1 MTRAKTHS
9 IQTLLYWGT
18 GIIMALVLIFFYA
31 NSQLDKEENE
41 LHLLQL
47 DIALSSQQMLMMR
60 RHEKD
65 FLARHDNKY
74 VAKMSDEAK
83 AIKSRLLT
91 IDDNMAAHRL
101 KADFNNNNTLAA
113 IDAYQAQF
121 KRLTDTVY
129 LIYGDTQNTGA
140 ADKLKQSTLDFERVA
155 FTANDEQLTYQ
166 LIDLQSLLIAFFK
179 DFDTTLIPQIDLAF
193 DNLQQRVNTQTN
205 NQQLKIQFSQFSDHY
220 YLLKGYFETLGY
232 DHNSGQLGKLRATIH
247 SVESNL
253 SSLYN
258 IIPSL
263 IQNKLSNYMFYHN
276 LLAGL
281 LGLSILAVL
290 SFVIRSVSNL
300 ESALVT
306 SREKETKANRAKSS
320 FLANMSHEIR
330 TPLNGIIG
338 MTEIL
343 ADSKLSAIQKDYLT
357 TINSSSQTLLMLIND
372 VLDLSK
378 IESGHLE
385 VNAHTCDIR
394 EIIYDTAAL
403 IAPKAQQKNVDLR
416 INMDA
421 NIPDYVRADE
431 QKIRQVMMNL
441 ASNAIKFTQKGTVTF
456 TLHRVNHNDDSFKFY
471 FAVKDTGIG
480 IDSSKHDQVFEEFK
494 QESNSTSTTY
504 GGTGLGLAISSKMIK
519 MMGGNIEITSEK
531 GQGCEFY
538 FTIRLAKD
546 PEKKVQKNEHKSIVY
561 CSPKAD
567 ELLLQNLQTL
577 GYPITLLTSPKDLA
591 AGLNQVNDHVT
602 KSSISTNNHEPVL
615 ILDVDAFGKEVDTI
629 HELFPH
635 LPLLLARQNNA
646 DKPDYG
652 DKVAGYI
659 TLPLLGSRLDALIK
673 SAKAYDA
680 RLSHSELD
688 EGGELATA
696 TAKPISSSEHN
707 GMVLIVEDNVVNQK
721 VVSINLKKLGYHYE
735 IANNGAEAVEIFKQ
749 QHQKVSLIL
758 MDCMMPI
765 MDGFEATQTIRDFEQ
780 QQQLSGTHIIALTAS
795 ILDDDIQRCFDSGM
809 NDYLPK
815 PFRRE
820 VLIEKLE
827 KHAVCEN

>member
-1 MTRAKTHS
+1 MSTKKTHS

-18 GIIMALVLIFFYA
+18 GIIMSFLLIFFYA
-31 NSQLDKEENE
+31 DNQVDKKENA

-74 VAKMSDEAK
+74 IEKMMDEAN
-83 AIKSRLLT
+83 AIKARLNT
-91 IDDNMAAHRL
+91 INDNMTVYGLAT
-101 KADFNNNNTLAA
+101 DFDYKETVSA
-113 IDAYQAQF
+113 IDAYLAQF
-121 KRLTDTVY
+121 NRLTKTVY
-129 LIYGDTQNTGA
+129 LIHGDSQNKGA
-140 ADKLKQSTLDFERVA
+140 IDDLKQSTLGFERVA
-155 FTANDEQLTYQ
+155 FVANDAQLTNQ
-166 LIDLQSLLIAFFK
+166 LIDLQSLLISFFK
-179 DFDTTLIPQIDLAF
+179 DFDTALIPQINTALDALQRQVDTHSENTLLA
-193 DNLQQRVNTQTN
+193 T
-205 NQQLKIQFSQFSDHY
+205 QFSRFSEHY
-220 YLLKGYFETLGY
+220 SVLKNDFETLGY
-232 DHNSGQLGKLRATIH
+232 SHNEGQLGLLRSTIH
-247 SVESNL
+247 RVET
-253 SSLYN
+253 SLKTLYDDM
-258 IIPSL
+258 PTL
-263 IQNKLSNYMFYHN
+263 IESKLSAYMFYHN
-276 LLAGL
+276 LLAAL
-281 LGLSILAVL
+281 LGASILAVL
-290 SFVIRSVSNL
+290 FFVIRSVSSL
-300 ESALVT
+300 EAALLA
-306 SREKETKANRAKSS
+306 SKENATRANRAKSS

-441 ASNAIKFTQKGTVTF
+441 ASNAIKFTQTGSVTF
-456 TLHRVNHNDDSFKFY
+456 TLNLVQQDDQSCDFY

-519 MMGGNIEITSEK
+519 MMGGEIQITSEK

-538 FTIRLAKD
+538 FTIRLAQD
-546 PEKKVQKNEHKSIVY
+546 PEQRVRKGKQKSVIY
-561 CSPKAD
+561 CTPKPD
-567 ELLLQNLQTL
+567 SLLLQNLAAMHYPVSHIASPEEIARTL
-577 GYPITLLTSPKDLA
+577 DNPSASNPHA
-591 AGLNQVNDHVT
+591 
-602 KSSISTNNHEPVL
+602 VL
-615 ILDVDAFGKEVDTI
+615 ILDVPCFDSQVETV
-629 HELFPH
+629 HQQYPH
-635 LPLLLARQNNA
+635 LPLLLSRPNNA
-646 DKPDYG
+646 DKVDYG
-652 DKVAGYI
+652 DIIAGYI

-673 SAKAYDA
+673 SAKAHNADTKEGDEASAADA
-680 RLSHSELD
+680 TEDS
-688 EGGELATA
+688 AT
-696 TAKPISSSEHN
+696 N
-707 GMVLIVEDNVVNQK
+707 GMVLVVEDNTVNQK
-721 VVSINLKKLGYHYE
+721 VVSINLKKLGFQYE
-735 IANNGAEAVEIFKQ
+735 IANNGAEALELFKQ
-749 QHQKVSLIL
+749 HHDKTRLIL

-765 MDGFEATQTIRDFEQ
+765 MDGFEATTEIRKFEHQ
-780 QQQLSGTHIIALTAS
+780 EKLNETHIIALTAS

-827 KHAVCEN
+827 KHAVCES

>member
-1 MTRAKTHS
+1 MTRANTHS

-18 GIIMALVLIFFYA
+18 GIIMALVLTFFYA
-31 NSQLDKEENE
+31 NNQLDKEENE

-65 FLARHDNKY
+65 FLARQDNKY
-74 VAKMSDEAK
+74 VAQMGDEAK
-83 AIKSRLLT
+83 AIKSRLITITDSMTGHALT
-91 IDDNMAAHRL
+91 T
-101 KADFNNNNTLAA
+101 DFNNNNTLAA
-113 IDAYQAQF
+113 IDAYQDQF
-121 KRLTDTVY
+121 KHLTETVY
-129 LIYGDTQNTGA
+129 LIYGNSQGTGSIDT
-140 ADKLKQSTLDFERVA
+140 LKQSTLDFERVA
-155 FTANDEQLTYQ
+155 FTANDEQLTHQ

-179 DFDTTLIPQIDLAF
+179 NFDTTLSPQIDLALR
-193 DNLQQRVNTQTN
+193 DLQQRVNTHTDN
-205 NQQLKIQFSQFSDHY
+205 LQLATQFTQFSDHY
-220 YLLKGYFETLGY
+220 YQLKGYFETLGY

-263 IQNKLSNYMFYHN
+263 IQTKLANYMFYHN
-276 LLAGL
+276 LLACL

-290 SFVIRSVSNL
+290 FFVIRSVSNL

-343 ADSKLSAIQKDYLT
+343 SDSKLSAIQKDYLI

-385 VNAHTCDIR
+385 VNTHTCDIR

-403 IAPKAQQKNVDLR
+403 IAPKAQQKKVDLH
-416 INMDA
+416 INMDT

-441 ASNAIKFTQKGTVTF
+441 ASNAIKFTQKGAVTF
-456 TLHRVNHNDDSFKFY
+456 TLNRVNQIDDSIDFY

-519 MMGGNIEITSEK
+519 MMGGNIEIASEK
-531 GQGCEFY
+531 GQGCEFF
-538 FTIRLAKD
+538 FTIRLATD
-546 PEKKVQKNEHKSIVY
+546 PETKAHKGEPKPIIYCTQKPN
-561 CSPKAD
+561 D
-567 ELLLQNLQTL
+567 LLTQNLETM
-577 GYPITLLTSPKDLA
+577 GYPITLISSPDDIS
-591 AGLNQVNDHVT
+591 LNQ
-602 KSSISTNNHEPVL
+602 NNRTASNQHYVL
-615 ILDVDAFGKEVDTI
+615 ILDVPCFGSKVDTI
-629 HELFPH
+629 HQQYPN
-635 LPLLLARQNNA
+635 LPILLARPNNA
-646 DKPDYG
+646 DKLDYG
-652 DKVAGYI
+652 ALIAGYI
-659 TLPLLGSRLDALIK
+659 TLPLLGSRLDTLIK
-673 SAKAYDA
+673 SAKPHDA
-680 RLSHSELD
+680 ETSDEASGSHELLTTD
-688 EGGELATA
+688 AT
-696 TAKPISSSEHN
+696 PSSDKN
-707 GMVLIVEDNVVNQK
+707 GMVLVVEDNVVNQK

-735 IANNGAEAVEIFKQ
+735 IANNGAEALEIFKQ
-749 QHQKVSLIL
+749 HHQKTALIL

-765 MDGFEATQTIRDFEQ
+765 MDGFEATHQIRDFER
-780 QQQLSGTHIIALTAS
+780 QQQLSETHIIALTAS

-827 KHAVCEN
+827 KHAVCES

>member
-1 MTRAKTHS
+1 MSTKKTHS

-18 GIIMALVLIFFYA
+18 GIIMSLLLVFFYA
-31 NSQLDKEENE
+31 NNQLDKEENE
-41 LHLLQL
+41 LYLLQL

-65 FLARHDNKY
+65 FLARQDDKY
-74 VAKMSDEAK
+74 IAKMTNEAN
-83 AIKSRLLT
+83 AIKARLITINDRMTLHALT
-91 IDDNMAAHRL
+91 T
-101 KADFNNNNTLAA
+101 DFNNRDTLSA
-113 IDAYQAQF
+113 IDAYLAQF
-121 KRLTDTVY
+121 KRLTETVY
-129 LIYGDTQNTGA
+129 LIYGGTQNKGA
-140 ADKLKQSTLDFERVA
+140 IDDLKQSTLAFERVA
-155 FTANDEQLTYQ
+155 FISNDELLTNQ
-166 LIDLQSLLIAFFK
+166 LIDLQSLLITFFK
-179 DFDTTLIPQIDLAF
+179 DFDTALIPKINTALQA
-193 DNLQQRVNTQTN
+193 LQQQVNNHSENTQLAT
-205 NQQLKIQFSQFSDHY
+205 QFTRFSDHY
-220 YLLKGYFETLGY
+220 SQLKNHFETLGY
-232 DHNSGQLGKLRATIH
+232 SHNEGQLGKLRSTIH
-247 SVESNL
+247 RVETNL
-253 SSLYN
+253 GTLYDD
-258 IIPSL
+258 IPKL
-263 IQNKLSNYMFYHN
+263 IQSKLSNYMFYHN

-290 SFVIRSVSNL
+290 IFVIRSVSNL
-300 ESALVT
+300 ESALLA
-306 SREKETKANRAKSS
+306 SREKATKANRAKSS

-385 VNAHTCDIR
+385 VNTHTCDIR

-421 NIPDYVRADE
+421 DIPDYVRADE

-441 ASNAIKFTQKGTVTF
+441 ASNAIKFTQTGSVTF
-456 TLHRVNHNDDSFKFY
+456 TLNRVQQNDQSFDFY

-519 MMGGNIEITSEK
+519 MMGGEIKITSEK

-538 FTIRLAKD
+538 FTIHLAND
-546 PEKKVQKNEHKSIVY
+546 PEKRVRKGEPKSIIY
-561 CSPKAD
+561 CTPKSD
-567 ELLLQNLQTL
+567 SLLIQNLETMNYPVTLISSPDEISLTLNNQTASN
-577 GYPITLLTSPKDLA
+577 PHT
-591 AGLNQVNDHVT
+591 
-602 KSSISTNNHEPVL
+602 VL
-615 ILDVDAFGKEVDTI
+615 ILDVSCFGSQVETV
-629 HELFPH
+629 HQQYPN
-635 LPLLLARQNNA
+635 LPLLLSRPNNA
-646 DKPDYG
+646 DKFDYG
-652 DKVAGYI
+652 DIISGYI

-673 SAKAYDA
+673 SAKVHNAETKESDEASTTDA
-680 RLSHSELD
+680 TRNSGS
-688 EGGELATA
+688 
-696 TAKPISSSEHN
+696 N
-707 GMVLIVEDNVVNQK
+707 GMVLVVEDNTVNQK
-721 VVSINLKKLGYHYE
+721 VVSINLKKLGFQYE
-735 IANNGAEAVEIFKQ
+735 IANNGAEALELFKQ
-749 QHQKVSLIL
+749 HHNKTRLIL

-765 MDGFEATQTIRDFEQ
+765 MDGFEATTEIRKFEHEEN
-780 QQQLSGTHIIALTAS
+780 LNETHIIALTAS
-795 ILDDDIQRCFDSGM
+795 ILDDDIQRCFESGM

-827 KHAVCEN
+827 KHAVCES